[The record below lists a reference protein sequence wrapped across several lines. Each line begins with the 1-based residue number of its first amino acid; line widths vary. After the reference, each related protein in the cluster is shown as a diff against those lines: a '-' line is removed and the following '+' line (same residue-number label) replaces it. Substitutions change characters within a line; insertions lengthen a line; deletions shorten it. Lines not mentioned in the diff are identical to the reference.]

1 MLFMKEKREE
11 VGIQFNLKDSA
22 AINKVLG
29 QMVRQ
34 KDGHNLILS
43 LILHSGANLIKQSKT
58 SITKRLEKREQ
69 SIF

>member
-34 KDGHNLILS
+34 KDGHNLIMTLLS
-43 LILHSGANLIKQSKT
+43 CLRWCSVFS
-58 SITKRLEKREQ
+58 SVITRFDDASFL
-69 SIF
+69 